1 MGELLQ
7 LAIGKYMC
15 PGVETHASLSS
26 ENLAEA
32 HVSNIRAKKSRY
44 APLEEGAAGMF
55 CFHNEAYGSSPTL
68 NDRSDYRFTVVSYN
82 ESVQNL

>member
-32 HVSNIRAKKSRY
+32 IMSLIYVRKNQDMHR
-44 APLEEGAAGMF
+44 
-55 CFHNEAYGSSPTL
+55 
-68 NDRSDYRFTVVSYN
+68 
-82 ESVQNL
+82 